1 MLENLFKKS
10 GKLLF
15 LVPGKYWTGA
25 TAVTAGLMLLG
36 IGNTLISKPEM
47 PKTASMNMDEID
59 SDLTGV
65 FERNTDQ
72 IPPSLLEE
80 NIFRNERKSYTPPSS
95 PAQPGDAAKENDT
108 FPDIKLKGTILAG
121 DKRIAIL
128 DGVVRKYIKTE
139 IYERPGLSGAK
150 FLEAKA
156 KGENF
161 ELQPIGEEKL
171 AGESF
176 YEGAEVSSHV
186 IERIFEDHIEV
197 TNIKTGKRTSVYL
210 DIEEHENHKKA
221 ELAGIKKNPEDKPQM
236 SDFELSGARTKGK

>member
-156 KGENF
+156 KGRTLN
-161 ELQPIGEEKL
+161 
-171 AGESF
+171 
-176 YEGAEVSSHV
+176 SS
-186 IERIFEDHIEV
+186 RS
-197 TNIKTGKRTSVYL
+197 GKKS
-210 DIEEHENHKKA
+210 
-221 ELAGIKKNPEDKPQM
+221 
-236 SDFELSGARTKGK
+236 